1 MEVKVLNTD
10 LAQIKDEAVAL
21 TFFEEEKVLKG
32 KGKQLDGLLSG
43 GITNLMKAGDFTGKA
58 GQVTV
63 FYPQNGYATRRI
75 FLIGLGKKNK
85 FDLDK
90 IRTAGGRAIQ
100 KAKELKLKK
109 FSFIYPD
116 NVPGRFQSLDI
127 AQALTEGVILANYE
141 MAKYKTVD
149 RDKIVEIEDVAII
162 EKDSKKSNGINKG
175 KEIGEITSWSACL
188 TRDWVNFPP
197 NELTP
202 TKLADETKKLALKY
216 NVKCQVLT
224 PDEIKKL
231 GMGALLGVAK
241 GSQEP
246 CRFIILEYN
255 GGRKTESPVVLVG
268 KGITFDSGGISIKPA
283 ENMDQMKG
291 DMAGAATVISAGL
304 GAARL
309 KLPVNLVVLVPTTE
323 NLPSGTAYK
332 PGDILTSMSGKTI
345 EVLNTDAE
353 GRVVLADALHYAT
366 RYKPK
371 AVIDLAT
378 LTGACVIALG
388 NVACGM
394 MGTDDKLKNR
404 LKDASKK
411 TAEKVWEL
419 PLFEEYEEQ
428 IKSSIADVKN
438 TGGRPAGTI
447 TAALFLKM
455 FTNNYPWVHL
465 DIAGMDL
472 EEKGKAYVPK
482 GASGYGVRLL
492 IQMLRDWRR

>member
-10 LAQIKDEAVAL
+10 LAQIKDEAVAV
-21 TFFEEEKVLKG
+21 TFFEGEKVLKG
-32 KGKQLDGLLSG
+32 KGKLLDSLLSS
-43 GITNLMKAGDFTGKA
+43 GISNLMKAGDFTGKA
-58 GQVTV
+58 GQVAV
-63 FYPQNGYATRRI
+63 LYPQNGYATKRV
-75 FLIGLGKKNK
+75 FLIGLGKKDK

-90 IRTAGGRAIQ
+90 IRTAGGRAVQ
-100 KAKELKLKK
+100 KAKELKLKR
-109 FSFIYPD
+109 FAFIYPD
-116 NVPGRFQSLDI
+116 NVPGRFQTQDV

-149 RDKIVEIEDVAII
+149 KDKIVTIDEVAII
-162 EKDSKKSNGINKG
+162 EKDSKKATVINRG
-175 KEIGEITSWSACL
+175 REIGEITSWSACL

-202 TKLADETKKLALKY
+202 TKLADETRKLALKY
-216 NVKCQVLT
+216 NVKCQALT

-255 GGRKTESPVVLVG
+255 GGQKTESPVVLVG

-353 GRVVLADALHYAT
+353 GRVVLADALHYAG

-378 LTGACVIALG
+378 LTGACVVALG

-428 IKSSIADVKN
+428 IKSGIADVKN

-455 FTNNYPWVHL
+455 FTDYPWVHL

-482 GASGYGVRLL
+482 GGSGYGVRLL

>member
-1 MEVKVLNTD
+1 MEVKVANTD
-10 LAQIKDEAVAL
+10 LAQIKDEAVAI
-21 TFFEEEKVLKG
+21 TFFEDEKVLKG
-32 KGKQLDGLLSG
+32 KGKQLDSLLSS
-43 GITNLMKAGDFTGKA
+43 GISNLMKDGDFSGKA

-63 FYPQNGYATRRI
+63 FYPQNGYATKRV
-75 FLIGLGKKNK
+75 FLIGLGKKDK

-90 IRTAGGRAIQ
+90 IRAAGGRAVQ
-100 KAKELKLKK
+100 KAKELKLKR
-109 FSFIYPD
+109 FAFIYPD
-116 NVPGRFQSLDI
+116 NLPAKFQNQDV

-141 MAKYKTVD
+141 MAKYKTIDRENIVTVD
-149 RDKIVEIEDVAII
+149 AVTLVER
-162 EKDSKKSNGINKG
+162 DSKKSSAINKG
-175 KEIGEITSWSACL
+175 REIGEATSWAASL

-202 TKLADETKKLALKY
+202 TKLAEETKKLALKY
-216 NVKCQVLT
+216 NIKCQVLS

-353 GRVVLADALHYAT
+353 GRVVLADALAYAS
-366 RYKPK
+366 RYKPQ

-378 LTGACVIALG
+378 LTGACIIALG
-388 NVACGM
+388 HAAAGM
-394 MGTDDKLKNR
+394 LGTDDKLKNR
-404 LKDASKK
+404 LRDASKK

-419 PLFEEYEEQ
+419 PLWEEYGEQ

-438 TGGRPAGTI
+438 TGGRPAGAI
-447 TAALFLKM
+447 TAAYFLKM
-455 FTNNYPWVHL
+455 FADGYPWVHL

-472 EEKGKAYVPK
+472 EEKGKAYTPK
-482 GASGYGVRLL
+482 GGSGYGVRLL

>member
-1 MEVKVLNTD
+1 MEIKVLNTD
-10 LAQIKDEAVAL
+10 LAQIKDEAVAI

-32 KGKQLDGLLSG
+32 KGKLLDGLLSS
-43 GITNLMKAGDFTGKA
+43 GISNLMKAGDFSGKA

-63 FYPQNGYATRRI
+63 FYPQNGYGTKRV
-75 FLIGLGKKNK
+75 FLIGLGKKEK

-116 NVPGRFQSLDI
+116 NLPGRFQTQDV
-127 AQALTEGVILANYE
+127 AQALTEGVTLANYE

-149 RDKIVEIEDVAII
+149 KDKIISIEDVAII
-162 EKDSKKSNGINKG
+162 EKDSKKANGLNKG
-175 KEIGEITSWSACL
+175 REIGEITSWSASL

-202 TKLADETKKLALKY
+202 TKLAEETKKLALKY

-353 GRVVLADALHYAT
+353 GRVVLADALHYAG

-378 LTGACVIALG
+378 LTGACVVALG

-394 MGTDDKLKNR
+394 LGTDDKLKNR

-428 IKSSIADVKN
+428 IKSNIADVKN

-455 FTNNYPWVHL
+455 FTDYPWAHL